1 MKSILITL
9 SSYLLCVLQSYI
21 SLRKFKNQPSSTC
34 MNCNYLEEI
43 VGYSLVVISILLI
56 FILNDSYKKTKTFLI
71 VTLFIICCLSVNFS
85 IFTSRVTSWSTFTTI
100 DELLSILKL
109 SFFPLTII
117 SMFFTFLLL
126 KVIKL

>member
-1 MKSILITL
+1 M
-9 SSYLLCVLQSYI
+9 CVLQSYI
-21 SLRKFKNQPSSTC
+21 SLKEYINQPSSTC

-43 VGYSLVVISILLI
+43 MGCSLVVISIVLI
-56 FILNDSYKKTKTFLI
+56 LVLNDRYKKTKNFLI
-71 VTLFIICCLSVNFS
+71 IMLFIICCLSVNFS
-85 IFTSRVTSWSTFTTI
+85 IFTSRVTSWRTFTTK
-100 DELLSILKL
+100 DELLSTLEL

>member
-1 MKSILITL
+1 MKSISIVLA
-9 SSYLLCVLQSYI
+9 SYILCVLQSYI
-21 SLRKFKNQPSSTC
+21 SLKEYINQPSSTC

-43 VGYSLVVISILLI
+43 MGYSLVVISIVLI
-56 FILNDSYKKTKTFLI
+56 LVLNDRYKKTKNFLI
-71 VTLFIICCLSVNFS
+71 IMLFIICCLSVNFS
-85 IFTSRVTSWSTFTTI
+85 IFTSRVTSWSTFTTK
-100 DELLSILKL
+100 DELLSTLEL

>member
-1 MKSILITL
+1 MKSISIVLA
-9 SSYLLCVLQSYI
+9 SYILCVLQSYI
-21 SLRKFKNQPSSTC
+21 SLKEFKDQPSSTC

-43 VGYSLVVISILLI
+43 IGYSLVVISILLI
-56 FILNDSYKKTKTFLI
+56 LILNDRYKKTKIFLI
-71 VTLFIICCLSVNFS
+71 IMLFIICCLSVNFS
-85 IFTSRVTSWSTFTTI
+85 IFKSRVTSWSTFTTK
-100 DELLSILKL
+100 DELLSTLEL